1 MVRCLP
7 VAASFG
13 GSAPRPAPRSLP
25 AVAFALGCSPNN
37 LIKRTLPAL
46 RSSILWRSSKVQ
58 MQGRFAAAKL
68 EPLENNPPRD
78 QRPEAKTLPVDI
90 LPPPTTYRTEVFS
103 HLPLIIDKPCESYE
117 SGRFETRPPSDLAAR
132 PQCSARCHDDLN
144 YFLASF
150 AG

>member
-90 LPPPTTYRTEVFS
+90 LPPPPRIAPRSSLIYRSLLTS
-103 HLPLIIDKPCESYE
+103 RANLMNQDASRLGRHQTLPHDPN
-117 SGRFETRPPSDLAAR
+117 AR
-132 PQCSARCHDDLN
+132 PDATTT
-144 YFLASF
+144 
-150 AG
+150 